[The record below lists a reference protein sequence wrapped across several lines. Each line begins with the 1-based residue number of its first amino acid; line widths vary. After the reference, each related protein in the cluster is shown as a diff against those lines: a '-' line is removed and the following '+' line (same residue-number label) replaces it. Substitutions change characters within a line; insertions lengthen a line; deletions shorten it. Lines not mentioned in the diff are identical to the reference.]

1 MLQGVLFVN
10 VWHRSLTTQAQSL
23 WPRFQ
28 QSTTRHWPTLTVE
41 FVASVCQTR
50 SHWLAGSKSPGG
62 RPMRTEIT
70 AAGPWQNRSSAECW
84 KLYPVDCEMKVV
96 PETSPR
102 NLVIYI
108 LDIYISILRRRKWQ
122 RKWCEHEID
131 FVNCN
136 DHPLSALT
144 NILYLS
150 LPKGNVM
157 MLILMLLVILQ

>member
-41 FVASVCQTR
+41 FVASVCHPR
-50 SHWLAGSKSPGG
+50 SHWLTGSKSPGG
-62 RPMRTEIT
+62 QPMRAEIT

-102 NLVIYI
+102 NLIIYI

-122 RKWCEHEID
+122 QWQTKMNMIFTGIEAWFKMIKMWIVM
-131 FVNCN
+131 FLLF
-136 DHPLSALT
+136 LSHST
-144 NILYLS
+144 
-150 LPKGNVM
+150 VM
-157 MLILMLLVILQ
+157 FWTGKQ